1 MLLNKDEY
9 TIRTLA
15 YYQEK
20 GGVYNDIISV
30 LQRMRRDRR
39 LTGSIQSYLND
50 ACFMFDAAI
59 HQPEVYIIEKEN
71 DPVQPLNGI
80 SCLVVDCLYA
90 AFAPKSKVLNLLLET
105 HKDKEKEYYRYFKP
119 VIDKY
124 INIHV
129 AIEKQDKNDTN
140 NPHKELKRLQEENC
154 KLRNDIKALESQNQ
168 SIILMIDEQDLTISS
183 LKTKDISKFDKAL
196 TLKYVLDYI
205 KSRRLYN
212 LCDQI
217 IGMLKDMARLATDEE
232 YDEIKS
238 VEQQMLDASMP
249 KVENH
254 NNISNS
260 QVFSGLVNNSSFP
273 IGVNPEEIIN
283 KALEQYTK
291 CQNNGKQE

>member
-1 MLLNKDEY
+1 MLINKDEY

-15 YYQEK
+15 FYQEK

-39 LTGSIQSYLND
+39 LTASIQSYLND
-50 ACFMFDAAI
+50 ACFVYDANFY
-59 HQPEVYIIEKEN
+59 QPDVYIVEKDNE
-71 DPVQPLNGI
+71 PIPSLNGV
-80 SCLVVDCLYA
+80 SCLVITCLYA
-90 AFAPKSKVLNLLLET
+90 AFQPQSAVFPVLLKTNREK
-105 HKDKEKEYYRYFKP
+105 HKEYYKYFKS

-124 INIHV
+124 KNIHITSGQQGK
-129 AIEKQDKNDTN
+129 IETSNNLEELEMLQDKY
-140 NPHKELKRLQEENC
+140 R
-154 KLRNDIKALESQNQ
+154 KLRDDLDVMKSQNLAFSQ
-168 SIILMIDEQDLTISS
+168 QIMEQDKTISA
-183 LKTKDISKFDKAL
+183 LRQKDSSRFDKAL
-196 TLKYVLDYI
+196 TLRYVLDYV

-212 LCDQI
+212 LSDQI
-217 IGMLKDMARLATDEE
+217 IGMLKDMSRLATDEE
-232 YDEIKS
+232 YDEIKN

-273 IGVNPEEIIN
+273 IGVSPEDIVN
-283 KALEQYTK
+283 KMLEQYTR